1 MEGRGGKRREAK
13 EAEVEDSESSAS
25 PKGWEARS
33 LPTTG
38 STRAQ
43 TWHYKFARR
52 LLQVYRSKG
61 ASVCTLGVETASP

>member
-1 MEGRGGKRREAK
+1 MLDPSWQGFRREPWRGEGANVEK
-13 EAEVEDSESSAS
+13 PKREAEVEDSESSAS

-52 LLQVYRSKG
+52 LLQV
-61 ASVCTLGVETASP
+61 